1 MERANNDILQQ
12 NVSELETANQLANER
27 LSKGEPPNEEM
38 LMEWKKKVR
47 NDRRRHE
54 ERLKDYAEM
63 VEMQKHVLPNG
74 GGLTKAEPRP
84 NAYLTTNIDD
94 IGNSNNNSNNS
105 SNSNTTQSMLP
116 VPKPYGS
123 MAPFKPQPQ
132 GAQMRHIRK
141 PKAKPLEI

>member
-1 MERANNDILQQ
+1 LNGR
-12 NVSELETANQLANER
+12 
-27 LSKGEPPNEEM
+27 
-38 LMEWKKKVR
+38 KKVR

-54 ERLKDYAEM
+54 EKLREYGAM

-74 GGLTKAEPRP
+74 GGLTTAEPRP

-94 IGNSNNNSNNS
+94 MMIESSSG
-105 SNSNTTQSMLP
+105 SNSTGLQSMLP